1 MENVKRP
8 PKPPN
13 YKKKTLVYV
22 SATSNNKFMLNM
34 SADRKL
40 VPVSYEVLTRGIQ
53 QLHVVNALYKE
64 GMHFFGGIP
73 RVGAYFVVPITLKT
87 APSQVAALLCAD
99 TLKVERY
106 GTGRPFSESDVIFIT
121 AIADS
126 ISDVMNANHS
136 KITNKPMTEVLI
148 KRIQVQLQQIKDQRE
163 ETLKKAIAD
172 TKALQRL
179 SKLEVQGNNQ
189 GDDDKEHKDDEEL
202 DEGKDEVEEGQE
214 EGEEDEVEEEEEMAE
229 DDAKAEDEEEEEVY
243 PEEGEDAIKDRR
255 KLYLKD
261 LRKEIAKYRKM
272 VTIAEKN
279 CEKLKNAIEIR
290 GQKVGRLEV
299 KLSKSKDYIQH
310 FQNLLAIVIETI
322 IEVKETEQPQIL
334 CWPFP
339 STNIFRILKG
349 VLHILGYTKEIVENW
364 VKVREIIKTS
374 FYNELKH
381 YDASQ
386 EKDLVKWNFGDKCID
401 VVADVELESMVA
413 ELEVKALFEELSKMM
428 NKEKE
433 LMDVMKVAK
442 EQKVPN
448 ETNDVQERDNV
459 SKENDEEGEEEDVEE
474 DNGE

>member
-1 MENVKRP
+1 MDADYLKNTVGLVVARACSAVVAAEPPDPIAYLSLWLLKYIQNVSILDNFHEEKRMRAEMEKQSEHKLKEAKLQEELEESRRKAAVDNVRNIKDDPYLLWDACLNAISTFTGNSSIIHLWTSHRIFGGRGRFHREAFCPITPLCIRAKR
-8 PKPPN
+8 
-13 YKKKTLVYV
+13 
-22 SATSNNKFMLNM
+22 
-34 SADRKL
+34 
-40 VPVSYEVLTRGIQ
+40 
-53 QLHVVNALYKE
+53 

-229 DDAKAEDEEEEEVY
+229 DDAKAEDEEEEQEEEEEVY

-339 STNIFRILKG
+339 STNIFRILKANSIT
-349 VLHILGYTKEIVENW
+349 LL
-364 VKVREIIKTS
+364 
-374 FYNELKH
+374 
-381 YDASQ
+381 
-386 EKDLVKWNFGDKCID
+386 
-401 VVADVELESMVA
+401 
-413 ELEVKALFEELSKMM
+413 
-428 NKEKE
+428 
-433 LMDVMKVAK
+433 
-442 EQKVPN
+442 
-448 ETNDVQERDNV
+448 
-459 SKENDEEGEEEDVEE
+459 
-474 DNGE
+474 

>member
-1 MENVKRP
+1 
-8 PKPPN
+8 
-13 YKKKTLVYV
+13 
-22 SATSNNKFMLNM
+22 
-34 SADRKL
+34 
-40 VPVSYEVLTRGIQ
+40 
-53 QLHVVNALYKE
+53 
-64 GMHFFGGIP
+64 MHF
-73 RVGAYFVVPITLKT
+73 TKK
-87 APSQVAALLCAD
+87 VAALLCAD

-229 DDAKAEDEEEEEVY
+229 DDAKAEDEEEEQEEEEEVY

-339 STNIFRILKG
+339 STNIFRILKANSIT
-349 VLHILGYTKEIVENW
+349 LL
-364 VKVREIIKTS
+364 
-374 FYNELKH
+374 
-381 YDASQ
+381 
-386 EKDLVKWNFGDKCID
+386 
-401 VVADVELESMVA
+401 
-413 ELEVKALFEELSKMM
+413 
-428 NKEKE
+428 
-433 LMDVMKVAK
+433 
-442 EQKVPN
+442 
-448 ETNDVQERDNV
+448 
-459 SKENDEEGEEEDVEE
+459 
-474 DNGE
+474 

>member
-1 MENVKRP
+1 MDADYLKNTVGLVVARACSAVVAAEPPDPIAYLSLWLLKYIQNVSILDNFHEEKRMRAEMEKQSEHKLKEAKLQEELEESR
-8 PKPPN
+8 
-13 YKKKTLVYV
+13 
-22 SATSNNKFMLNM
+22 
-34 SADRKL
+34 RKAAVDN

-229 DDAKAEDEEEEEVY
+229 DDAKAEDEEEEQEEEEEVY

-339 STNIFRILKG
+339 STNIFRILKANSIT
-349 VLHILGYTKEIVENW
+349 LL
-364 VKVREIIKTS
+364 
-374 FYNELKH
+374 
-381 YDASQ
+381 
-386 EKDLVKWNFGDKCID
+386 
-401 VVADVELESMVA
+401 
-413 ELEVKALFEELSKMM
+413 
-428 NKEKE
+428 
-433 LMDVMKVAK
+433 
-442 EQKVPN
+442 
-448 ETNDVQERDNV
+448 
-459 SKENDEEGEEEDVEE
+459 
-474 DNGE
+474 